1 MLTHVC
7 DRLRRAGECREEWE
21 KMLNA
26 ECAALICP
34 REHTCPPERPG
45 PISARMKEES
55 AVERGDEGL
64 LTRRPVFEKHSAPG

>member
-1 MLTHVC
+1 
-7 DRLRRAGECREEWE
+7 
-21 KMLNA
+21 MLNA

-34 REHTCPPERPG
+34 REHTCPLERPG

-55 AVERGDEGL
+55 AVEGGDEGL